1 MPIRSLA
8 MSLATLG
15 LVALAGCGAAPAP
28 VSTSSTSGQATAGKS
43 ILLSSIPASN
53 SVVSAPVDELVLRF
67 SPPAR
72 LLEVTLT
79 SQDTTM
85 PTMITAVGEVER
97 YSVPLSG
104 LEPGSYVADWRASVR
119 GTEYRGSIPF
129 TVR

>member
-1 MPIRSLA
+1 MLVRLLEMGLA
-8 MSLATLG
+8 AITLI
-15 LVALAGCGAAPAP
+15 ALAGCGTAPGP
-28 VSTSSTSGQATAGKS
+28 IGTSSTSGAAAAEKS
-43 ILLSSIPASN
+43 ILLSSTPASN

-72 LLEVTLT
+72 LLEVAVRTA
-79 SQDTTM
+79 DTTM

-104 LEPGSYVADWRASVR
+104 LGPGSYTADWRASVG
-119 GTEYRGSIPF
+119 GTEHRGSIHF